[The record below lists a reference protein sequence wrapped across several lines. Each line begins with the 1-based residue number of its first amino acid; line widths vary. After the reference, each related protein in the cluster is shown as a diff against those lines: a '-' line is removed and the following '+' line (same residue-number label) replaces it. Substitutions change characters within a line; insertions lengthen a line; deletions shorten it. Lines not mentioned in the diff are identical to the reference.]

1 MVKMHLQLQSLKK
14 IRPSYC
20 LYLSKK
26 SSHTRTNKKNGYFR
40 SKIVKVIAVLCTSL
54 LSISCS
60 SSNTAPVTDRGVYQR
75 TTQNLPPSNIPRP
88 PTYQGQATP
97 LEERNLN
104 VQGVDGFQRPAAPN
118 QSGNPATAHDL
129 STVDGQLSA
138 AEDYIQAQDYFNAEQ
153 QAKRISTFRLSNR
166 QRDRLNIVNAY
177 IQFQRQ
183 DYQKTLETIE
193 PLIGNLIPNTDPN
206 NRKVSYIAKPDLAL
220 TSQQVDA
227 LLLGSF
233 SFQKIG
239 NYDSAIAAL
248 IRRESALVGEAK
260 SETTRYIWQVIDTLS
275 PTQRQQLIQ
284 TTENTLVRNR
294 VEQSLNGEVVQ
305 NQVAPQQFAQFRTK
319 PTAQQQ
325 RPLQTASSNWNSSS
339 PKNIAVLL
347 PLTSKFNKAAQ
358 ALLDG
363 IKYQNEQNGSAF
375 RPQIQVYDI
384 GQSPFQAQQ
393 FYNAAINS
401 GADFVIGPLGK
412 EYANQVAN
420 VSGQRAP
427 TILLGGDYNVGGST
441 VRFTMSPESQGIQ
454 IAKRARQDGHITA
467 AILAP
472 STATNQ
478 RTISAF
484 RDYWLQTGGKI
495 SSVVNY
501 NKSQF
506 DHSPQLKQL
515 FDIGSSESRYRQL
528 SNTLS
533 FKPKFNPYQRNDIDF
548 VFMLA
553 DNDSGRIV
561 RPQINFFSNSKI
573 PVYST
578 SNIFNGVPNKTD
590 NIDLDNTLFPIM
602 PWVYK
607 SKDSSAYGGQLN
619 ELFAMGADA
628 YEVAGNYQS
637 LRSNSGLAIN
647 ANTGQVS
654 INSNSEVYTQP
665 LWAKFVNGEPTLVET
680 LGIDVS
686 PTTNFSGVRTG
697 PRNYGSTGSTRSS
710 TGKGVYNDK
719 TWDSG
724 QSRRKT
730 SP

>member
-14 IRPSYC
+14 IQ
-20 LYLSKK
+20 LSNDSSRGKKQNQARTKMKK
-26 SSHTRTNKKNGYFR
+26 SHLTGRVFNSIF
-40 SKIVKVIAVLCTSL
+40 IACVSL

-60 SSNTAPVTDRGVYQR
+60 SSNPAPTSNPNK
-75 TTQNLPPSNIPRP
+75 TSNLPTSNNGTGI
-88 PTYQGQATP
+88 YQSEATP
-97 LEERNLN
+97 LESRNLN
-104 VQGVDGFQRPAAPN
+104 VHGADEFQRPPVN
-118 QSGNPATAHDL
+118 QNNRQTTYDL
-129 STVDGQLSA
+129 STIDGQLDA
-138 AEDYIQAQDYFNAEQ
+138 AESYIQAQDYFNAEQ
-153 QAKRISTFRLSNR
+153 QAIQLDNLRLSKI
-166 QRDRLNIVNAY
+166 QSDRLTIVNAY

-183 DYQKTLETIE
+183 DYRTTLETIE

-206 NRKVSYIAKPDLAL
+206 NVKASYLAQSDLAL

-248 IRRESALVGEAK
+248 IRRENALVGEAR

-275 PTQRQQLIQ
+275 PAKRQQLIQ
-284 TTENTLVRNR
+284 ETTNSLVRNR
-294 VEQSLNGEVVQ
+294 VEQSLSGEIVQ
-305 NQVAPQQFAQFRTK
+305 NQIAPQQFTQFRTDS
-319 PTAQQQ
+319 TSQQP
-325 RPLQTASSNWNSSS
+325 PLQTTGSNWNASS

-347 PLTSKFNKAAQ
+347 PLSSKFNKAAQ

-363 IKYQNEQNGSAF
+363 IKYQNEQNSSAF

-412 EYANQVAN
+412 EYANQISQNTLGAN
-420 VSGQRAP
+420 TP
-427 TILLGGDYNVGGST
+427 TILLGGDYNIGGST
-441 VRFTMSPESQGIQ
+441 IRFTMSPESQGIQ
-454 IAKRARQDGHITA
+454 IAKRAQQDGHITA

-472 STATNQ
+472 DSSTNQ
-478 RTISAF
+478 RTINAF
-484 RDYWLQTGGKI
+484 REYWLQSGGKI

-501 NKSQF
+501 NTSQF
-506 DHSPQLKQL
+506 DHSSQLKQL
-515 FDIGSSESRYRQL
+515 FNIGSSESRYRQL
-528 SNTLS
+528 SDTLS

-607 SKDSSAYGGQLN
+607 SKDSASYGGQLN

-654 INSNSEVYTQP
+654 IKPNSEVYTQP

-680 LGIDVS
+680 FGIDVS
-686 PTTNFSGVRTG
+686 PTNPSG
-697 PRNYGSTGSTRSS
+697 PSNYGPTGSTQRS

-730 SP
+730 GP

>member
-1 MVKMHLQLQSLKK
+1 MAKMHLQLQSLKQ
-14 IRPSYC
+14 IRLSHC
-20 LYLSKK
+20 LYLG
-26 SSHTRTNKKNGYFR
+26 KKNNHFKNR
-40 SKIVKVIAVLCTSL
+40 MVNVITIACISL

-60 SSNTAPVTDRGVYQR
+60 SSSADRNVNQR
-75 TTQNLPPSNIPRP
+75 TTTNLPSNNNATVIEPSV
-88 PTYQGQATP
+88 YQGQATP
-97 LEERNLN
+97 LIKDRNLN
-104 VQGVDGFQRPAAPN
+104 VQGVDGFKRPTPTAP
-118 QSGNPATAHDL
+118 QGNIDL
-129 STVDGQLSA
+129 STIDGQLSA
-138 AEDYIQAQDYFNAEQ
+138 AESYIQAQDYFNAEQ
-153 QAKRISTFRLSNR
+153 QAVKLNSLRLSKT
-166 QRDRLNIVNAY
+166 QRDRLAIVNAY

-183 DYQKTLETIE
+183 DYKRTLETME
-193 PLIGNLIPNTDPN
+193 PLIGNLIPNIDPD
-206 NRKVSYIAKPDLAL
+206 NRKVSYLAQSDLAL

-227 LLLGSF
+227 LLLASF
-233 SFQKIG
+233 SHQKLG
-239 NYDSAIAAL
+239 NYDSALAAL
-248 IRRESALVGEAK
+248 IRRENALVGESR
-260 SETTRYIWQVIDTLS
+260 SETTRYIWQVIDTLR
-275 PTQRQQLIQ
+275 PEQRQQLIQ
-284 TTENTLVRNR
+284 STENSLVRNR
-294 VEQSLNGEVVQ
+294 VEQSLSGEVGQ
-305 NQVAPQQFAQFRTK
+305 NQTAPQQFAQFRAT
-319 PTAQQQ
+319 PVTQEA
-325 RPLQTASSNWNSSS
+325 RLQTTDSSWNPSS

-347 PLTSKFNKAAQ
+347 PLTSKFNKASQ

-363 IKYQNEQNGSAF
+363 IKYQNEQNSSAF

-393 FYNAAINS
+393 YYNAAINS
-401 GADFVIGPLGK
+401 GADFIIGPLGK
-412 EYANQVAN
+412 EYANQVGN
-420 VSGQRAP
+420 TSGQRAP
-427 TILLGGDYNVGGST
+427 TILLGGDNHLGRST
-441 VRFTMSPESQGIQ
+441 VRFTMSPESQGVQ
-454 IAKRARQDGHITA
+454 IAKRARHDGHITA

-472 STATNQ
+472 GTATNQ
-478 RTISAF
+478 RVIGAF

-501 NKSQF
+501 NESEF
-506 DHSPQLKQL
+506 DHSLQLKQL
-515 FDIGSSESRYRQL
+515 FDIGSSESRYSQL

-561 RPQINFFSNSKI
+561 RPQINFFSSSKI

-607 SKDSSAYGGQLN
+607 SKDSAALYGGQLN

-637 LRSNSGLAIN
+637 LRSNSGVAIN

-654 INSNSEVYTQP
+654 INSSSEVYTQP
-665 LWAKFVNGEPTLVET
+665 LWAKFVDGEPTLVET

-686 PTTNFSGVRTG
+686 PTNLSG
-697 PRNYGSTGSTRSS
+697 PQNYGPTGSTRSS
-710 TGKGVYNDK
+710 TGKGIYNDK
-719 TWDSG
+719 TWNSG
-724 QSRRKT
+724 EARRKT

>member
-1 MVKMHLQLQSLKK
+1 MVKMHLQLQSINKIQLSRCLNLGKKNRPITASVKK
-14 IRPSYC
+14 IPFMGRAFNVTSVV
-20 LYLSKK
+20 
-26 SSHTRTNKKNGYFR
+26 F
-40 SKIVKVIAVLCTSL
+40 VSL

-60 SSNTAPVTDRGVYQR
+60 SSNQTSVTNQE
-75 TTQNLPPSNIPRP
+75 TTSNLPTHNNGGTG
-88 PTYQGQATP
+88 TYQGQATP
-97 LEERNLN
+97 LENRNLN
-104 VQGVDGFQRPAAPN
+104 VHGANDFQRPPVN
-118 QSGNPATAHDL
+118 QGLPTTHDL
-129 STVDGQLSA
+129 STIDGQLDA
-138 AEDYIQAQDYFNAEQ
+138 AESYIQAQDYFNAEQ
-153 QAKRISTFRLSNR
+153 QAIQLNSLRLSQI
-166 QRDRLNIVNAY
+166 QRDRLTIVNAY
-177 IQFQRQ
+177 IQFQRR
-183 DYQKTLETIE
+183 DYRTTLETIE

-206 NRKVSYIAKPDLAL
+206 NVKASYLAQSDLAL

-239 NYDSAIAAL
+239 NFDSAIAAL
-248 IRRESALVGEAK
+248 IRRENALVGEAR

-275 PTQRQQLIQ
+275 PAKRQQLIQ
-284 TTENTLVRNR
+284 ETNNSLVRNR
-294 VEQSLNGEVVQ
+294 VEQSLSGEIVQ
-305 NQVAPQQFAQFRTK
+305 NQIAPQQFTQFRTESI
-319 PTAQQQ
+319 TQQA
-325 RPLQTASSNWNSSS
+325 PLQTTGSNWNPSS

-347 PLTSKFNKAAQ
+347 PLSSKFNKAAQ

-363 IKYQNEQNGSAF
+363 IKYQNEQNTSAF

-384 GQSPFQAQQ
+384 GQSPFQTQQ

-412 EYANQVAN
+412 EYANQISQNALN
-420 VSGQRAP
+420 SRTP
-427 TILLGGDYNVGGST
+427 TILLGGDYNIGGST

-454 IAKRARQDGHITA
+454 IAKRAQQDGHITA

-472 STATNQ
+472 DSATNQ
-478 RTISAF
+478 RTINAF
-484 RDYWLQTGGKI
+484 REYWLHSGGKI

-501 NKSQF
+501 NTSQF
-506 DHSPQLKQL
+506 DHSSQLKQL
-515 FDIGSSESRYRQL
+515 FNIGSSESRYRQL
-528 SNTLS
+528 SDTLS

-578 SNIFNGVPNKTD
+578 SSIFNGVPNKTD

-607 SKDSSAYGGQLN
+607 SKDSASYGGQLN

-637 LRSNSGLAIN
+637 LRSNSSLAIN

-654 INSNSEVYTQP
+654 INSNSEIYTQP
-665 LWAKFVNGEPTLVET
+665 LWAKFANGEPTLVET

-686 PTTNFSGVRTG
+686 PTNLSG
-697 PRNYGSTGSTRSS
+697 PKNYGPTGSTQRS

-724 QSRRKT
+724 QSRRKAG
-730 SP
+730 P